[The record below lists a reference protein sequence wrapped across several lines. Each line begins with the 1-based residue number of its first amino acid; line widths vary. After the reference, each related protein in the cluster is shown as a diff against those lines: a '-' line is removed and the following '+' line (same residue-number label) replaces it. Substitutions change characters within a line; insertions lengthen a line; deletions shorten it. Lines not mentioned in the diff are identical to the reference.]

1 MKTYDWIVVGAGIT
15 GAALGYELV
24 SKRKGFS
31 VLLLEQ
37 QATPT
42 NATRFSY
49 GTLPYWSGTSDL
61 TRQLC
66 LEGKARHQ
74 ILSAELDADTEL
86 RELDLILTID
96 RDDNPQAVLDKYAE
110 CAIKPQ
116 LLSIQEACNWEP
128 LLNPDAISGALKTKT
143 GHINPHA
150 TAKGYRE
157 AMKRNGGT
165 IEIAKVR
172 DLVRDGTRITGVI
185 TDRGSYS
192 AANTVICAGG
202 ISRWLLKQ
210 AGISVPLYF
219 THAELIEI
227 APVQM
232 RLLTVVIPAKEQ
244 RYGLEAKACELDSL
258 WDYPGHEPVPPI
270 LDPGAVQFRDGTI
283 RLGQMSRVLTDPEAK
298 VDSEASE
305 AAIRTQVGK
314 ILPALAQLPG
324 TWHHCL
330 IAFSRDMLP
339 VVGPIPGIA
348 GIHVFSSFTFPMIF
362 VPPIAQRFANYLA
375 GVPDDIIP
383 HMSPTRFAS
392 K

>member
-1 MKTYDWIVVGAGIT
+1 MKTYDWILVGAGIT

-24 SKRKGFS
+24 KKGFS

-42 NATRFSY
+42 NATRYSY

-66 LEGKARHQ
+66 LEGKERHQ
-74 ILSAELDADTEL
+74 ILSAELDAQTEL
-86 RELDLILTID
+86 RELDLLLTID
-96 RDDNPQAVLDKYAE
+96 RDDNPQAVQSKYDR

-116 LLSIQEACNWEP
+116 LLSIQEACSREP
-128 LLNPDAISGALKTKT
+128 LLNPDAISGALNTKT
-143 GHINPHA
+143 GHINPQA
-150 TAKGYRE
+150 TAKGYRQ
-157 AMKRNGGT
+157 AMKRNGGR

-172 DLVRDGTRITGVI
+172 DLVRDGSRITGVI
-185 TDRGSYS
+185 TDMGSLT

-202 ISRWLLKQ
+202 LSRRMLKV

-227 APVQM
+227 APVPIQLRTIVM
-232 RLLTVVIPAKEQ
+232 PVNEQ
-244 RYGLEAKACELDSL
+244 RDGLEAKACELDRL

-270 LDPGAVQFRDGTI
+270 LDPGAVQFLDGTI

-298 VDSEASE
+298 LDSAASE
-305 AAIRTQVGK
+305 AAIRTHVGK

-324 TWHHCL
+324 TWHSCL
-330 IAFSRDMLP
+330 VAFSGDILP
-339 VVGPIPGIA
+339 VVGPIPGMT
-348 GIHVFSSFTFPMIF
+348 GIHVFSSFTYPMVF

-375 GVPDDIIP
+375 GVPDAIIP
-383 HMSPTRFAS
+383 QMSPTRFG
-392 K
+392 